1 MGFSILKRVKYAK
14 LIKFSKN
21 FIKKRKLEKIQDY
34 SRMFYF
40 QHGFFKINGHSID
53 LC

>member
-21 FIKKRKLEKIQDY
+21 FIKKKEIRED
-34 SRMFYF
+34 SRLFKNVLFSTWIF
-40 QHGFFKINGHSID
+40 QNQMVTQ
-53 LC
+53 